1 MEAIFAEGGYDS
13 FSMAKLSKEASV
25 VRGTLYLYFE
35 TREELFW
42 VLYNQSLMRWSEAF
56 IGGLGDSMSDL
67 EYAELFYTTP
77 MADDGYNPRM
87 ARLARLA
94 QSIEHNVS
102 LQSCVE
108 SKRLFINRVDLFAKA
123 TAPLLGPTL
132 AQSTEVFGTLGV
144 LLVGATRA
152 DQTPTFESGTPP
164 ADEQA
169 RLSSFSS
176 KDVFVKNACRL
187 IAAIRSGDS

>member
-1 MEAIFAEGGYDS
+1 M
-13 FSMAKLSKEASV
+13 
-25 VRGTLYLYFE
+25 
-35 TREELFW
+35 FW
-42 VLYNQSLMRWSEAF
+42 VLYNQSLIRWSEAF
-56 IGGLGDSMSDL
+56 ISSLGDSMSDL
-67 EYAELFYTTP
+67 EYAELFYTTA
-77 MADDGYNPRM
+77 MADDDYNR
-87 ARLARLA
+87 RQARLA

-132 AQSTEVFGTLGV
+132 AQSTEVFGTLDV

-152 DQTPTFESGTPP
+152 DQTPTFEGGTLP